1 MKRKFGNIFGNS
13 TTLQSHVYQEED
25 QQILRTSTY
34 RFPEIL
40 IRLVNVQQDVFQ
52 AERQTIEKFVNTPR
66 RTPRLHLQVTCCLE
80 HLSAER
86 DNKRPGEKRESH
98 VIILFFL
105 KFFKIYLFINFF
117 FCKP

>member
-40 IRLVNVQQDVFQ
+40 IRLVSVQQDVFQ
-52 AERQTIEKFVNTPR
+52 AEKQTIKKFVNTPR
-66 RTPRLHLQVTCCLE
+66 RTLRSHLQVTCCLE

-86 DNKRPGEKRESH
+86 DNKRLGEKRESH
-98 VIILFFL
+98 VIILFFF
-105 KFFKIYLFINFF
+105 FFKFKKNFVKIF
-117 FCKP
+117 L